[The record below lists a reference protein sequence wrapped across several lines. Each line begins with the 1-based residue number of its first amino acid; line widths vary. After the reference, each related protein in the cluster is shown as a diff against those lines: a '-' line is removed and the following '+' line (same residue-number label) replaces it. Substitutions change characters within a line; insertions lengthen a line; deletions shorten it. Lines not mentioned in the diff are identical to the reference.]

1 MADNNKQNNDSREKR
16 QESGKTGRPE
26 EPAAPSRQTAGAGE
40 PAAPAPRTTTPETP
54 GKKDTAAASPRPAA
68 PESDAAKGPA
78 APAPPAVTPKA
89 PATPP
94 EKSSPDKATAPER
107 PAATPPAAPPKAA
120 TGPAQPPLPRTSSA
134 AEETAAAPKAPRSA
148 QPAAPDKPA
157 APAAPRV
164 PPRTAA
170 AAEPAAPEKL
180 AVPEKPAA
188 PDEPAAPRKA
198 AAETADEAQSVT
210 ALPAADR
217 LKVCIATA
225 EVTPLAK
232 TGGLADVS
240 AALATF
246 LHRAG
251 HDVRLLMP
259 RYARIDTLGLAI
271 EPVPGLQRIPMSL
284 GHRVGH
290 FSIDS
295 TTLPGTD
302 LTIYLLRCPELYDR
316 PGIYTDGE
324 DEHLRFILLSR
335 AAIIMCQYLRFA
347 PDIFSC
353 HDWHT
358 SLIPLYLRS
367 IYAWDRLFENTRS
380 VLTIHNIGYQG
391 VFGAGILGD
400 LDLDDTVYQ
409 LHQEDLGRGR
419 INFLKNG
426 LLHADLIT
434 TVSPTYARE
443 IQGDEY
449 GMGLQD
455 MLRWRSSILVG
466 ILNGV
471 DYGEWDPA
479 IDPLIP
485 ANYTPEN
492 LDGKATCKLELL
504 RNLGLPQHA
513 ERPLFGIV
521 TRLVGQK
528 GIDLLEGTLPAM
540 FGRRQFAMAILGSG
554 EDRYERFFTKLQ
566 QHYPDRV
573 CFYRG
578 YNNKLAHR
586 IEAGADMFLM
596 PSLYEPC
603 GLNQMYSLKYGTVP
617 IVRETGGL
625 ADSVELVD
633 PRARTGTGILFRDYD
648 ATGLAWAM
656 ATGLELYKNKPL
668 WRQIMLNGMAKDF
681 SWETQTERYVEL
693 FRALR

>member
-78 APAPPAVTPKA
+78 APAPPAVTPRA

-134 AEETAAAPKAPRSA
+134 AEETAAAPKAPGSA

-157 APAAPRV
+157 APATPRV

-170 AAEPAAPEKL
+170 AAEPAAPD
-180 AVPEKPAA
+180 KPAA
-188 PDEPAAPRKA
+188 PDEPAAQRKA

-367 IYAWDRLFENTRS
+367 IYAWDGLFENTRS

-633 PRARTGTGILFRDYD
+633 PRAGTGTGILFRDYD